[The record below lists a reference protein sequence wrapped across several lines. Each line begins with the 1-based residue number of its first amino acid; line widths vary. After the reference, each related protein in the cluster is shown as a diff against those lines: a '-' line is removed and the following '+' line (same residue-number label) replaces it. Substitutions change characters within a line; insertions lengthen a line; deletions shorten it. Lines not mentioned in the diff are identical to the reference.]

1 MYKFAIIDN
10 HQSDI
15 DKMVEKIHQ
24 VYFSKHHMN
33 YDCDTYLGCQT
44 FPFDKYYDAIF
55 LDIEM
60 PEMDDLLLQKKLTK
74 NIILKLFL

>member
-24 VYFSKHHMN
+24 VYFSKHHMIMIVIHIW
-33 YDCDTYLGCQT
+33 DVK
-44 FPFDKYYDAIF
+44 PFHLI
-55 LDIEM
+55 
-60 PEMDDLLLQKKLTK
+60 
-74 NIILKLFL
+74 NIMMLFS